1 MVAPAI
7 IGAGIAAGA
16 SIGGGLL
23 GNRAAERQQ
32 NINWDKQKTFAKKAI
47 QWKVEDAKKAGLHP
61 LFALGANTNSF
72 NPISV
77 GDSMGPALQQ
87 AGQDISRAMYANSDS
102 QTRGDVKIMGALAL
116 EKAGLEND
124 LLRAQIAKLSGQV
137 GPPVPTAAQS
147 LMGGPQG
154 IWESKPA
161 EVVTSRPGASHIQAG
176 PEVPAFQGADF
187 GPFKLNLL
195 SPTVSEQLE
204 DMELLKYALMYSGNK
219 SQVDDYFLS
228 KAEPYFENIWRTQQ
242 MLEALPGQAESQLRE
257 WADTVRAKIARA
269 RLPKH
274 RGKAYW
280 KN

>member
-23 GNRAAERQQ
+23 GSRAAERQQ

-72 NPISV
+72 QPISV

-87 AGQDISRAMYANSDS
+87 AGQDISRAMYANSDPG
-102 QTRGDVKIMGALAL
+102 TRGDVKVMAALAL

-137 GPPVPTAAQS
+137 GPPVPTGMQS
-147 LMGGPQG
+147 LGL
-154 IWESKPA
+154 WEQKPA
-161 EVVTSRPGASHIQAG
+161 EVTASRPGQSHIQAG
-176 PEVPAFQGADF
+176 PAVPSYQEADF
-187 GPFKLNLL
+187 GPFKVNLL

-204 DMELLKYALMYSGNK
+204 DMELLKYALMYQGNK
-219 SQVDDYFLS
+219 NQVDDYFLS
-228 KAEPYFENIWRTQQ
+228 KAEPYFERIWQTQQ
-242 MLEALPGQAESQLRE
+242 MLENLPGQAEAQLRE
-257 WADTVRAKIARA
+257 WADTVRAKIARS
-269 RLPKH
+269 RLPKY